1 MIPPIAFVAVPL
13 IAMAFALHAA
23 SADNRYWAPALALV
37 LLGAGQSWSG
47 IALPQLRNTGRSVSE
62 ATAPVVIFV
71 WNTEFWDQGKDEE
84 SFHRFLR
91 AQAADVYLLQEY
103 VYFEGGR
110 EVPASGIERLAA
122 IMPDHDVFVEG
133 GLVTLVHRRLAP
145 RLKPG
150 VPETMFRT
158 DISVG
163 RASIALYNI
172 HMPVPLDLGNSIFK
186 ANFYRFIRTQATKRK
201 RAFKA
206 VEELLGETTSMLF
219 MGGDFNSSPAMR
231 AMRRLRRRYVDVM
244 RSAKSPYVATWP
256 AKARSLWRI
265 DWALTSPQVTVE
277 WARLV
282 DPGGLS
288 DHAGQLC
295 AIQPCTNTP
304 ILYKN
309 SDLRVKGS
317 VS

>member
-13 IAMAFALHAA
+13 IAMGFSLHAA
-23 SADNRYWAPALALV
+23 SAENRYWAPALALV

-47 IALPQLRNTGRSVSE
+47 ITLPQLRNTGRSARE
-62 ATAPVVIFV
+62 TITPVVIFV

-103 VYFEGGR
+103 VYFDGGR
-110 EVPASGIERLAA
+110 EVPAAGIERLAA
-122 IMPDHDVFVEG
+122 SMPDYDVFVEG
-133 GLVTLVHRRLAP
+133 ELVTLVHHRLAP
-145 RLKPG
+145 RRKPG

-158 DISVG
+158 DILVD
-163 RASIALYNI
+163 RASIALYNV
-172 HMPVPLDLGNSIFK
+172 HMPAPLDLGKSLFT
-186 ANFYRFIRTQATKRK
+186 ANFHQFVRTQATKRQ

-206 VEELLGETTSMLF
+206 VEELLSEAPSMLF

-265 DWALTSPQVTVE
+265 DWALASPQVTVD

-295 AIQPCTNTP
+295 AIRPCPNTP
-304 ILYKN
+304 TFA
-309 SDLRVKGS
+309 
-317 VS
+317 

>member
-1 MIPPIAFVAVPL
+1 MLSGRTWLWVLPEMIPPIAFVAVPL
-13 IAMAFALHAA
+13 IGMAFAVPAA
-23 SADNRYWAPALALV
+23 SVDNRYLAPALALV

-47 IALPQLRNTGRSVSE
+47 IALPRLRNTGRSAGEV
-62 ATAPVVIFV
+62 TAPVVIFV
-71 WNTEFWDQGKDEE
+71 WNTQFWDQGKDEE

-103 VYFEGGR
+103 AYWEGGR
-110 EVPASGIERLAA
+110 EVPASGIEKLAA

-133 GLVTLVHRRLAP
+133 GLVTLAHRRLAP

-158 DISVG
+158 DILVD
-163 RASIALYNI
+163 RASIALYNV
-172 HMPVPLDLGNSIFK
+172 HMPVPLDLGKSIFK
-186 ANFYRFIRTQATKRK
+186 ADFYRFVCTQATKRK
-201 RAFKA
+201 QAFKT
-206 VEELLGETTSMLF
+206 VEEVLSETPSMLF
-219 MGGDFNSSPAMR
+219 FGGDFNSSPAMR
-231 AMRRLRRRYVDVM
+231 VMRRLRRRYVDVM

-265 DWALTSPQVTVE
+265 DWAMACSQITVD

-282 DPGGLS
+282 DPEGLS

-295 AIQPCTNTP
+295 AIRPCTNT
-304 ILYKN
+304 
-309 SDLRVKGS
+309 
-317 VS
+317 